1 MSNLSPT
8 QHQLFNAVQKH
19 DHSTVSRILND
30 NPSLNINCID
40 TSGWT
45 PWMYATK
52 NGDHHTLQAFF
63 DHRLCA
69 SDLNS
74 FKTMINTQHGQGLTP
89 LMIAVSS
96 GKEEAV
102 LLLLKNGADIN
113 ATTPRCETALMFAAQ
128 KSLPNIVKA
137 LLKAGAS
144 PSILDTVNIK
154 TGVVIQYS

>member
-1 MSNLSPT
+1 MSLSNKNCLPIAYLFNLSEINFFLPNLNKALYKNIWNRRKNMSNLSPT

-63 DHRLCA
+63 D
-69 SDLNS
+69 
-74 FKTMINTQHGQGLTP
+74 
-89 LMIAVSS
+89 
-96 GKEEAV
+96 
-102 LLLLKNGADIN
+102 
-113 ATTPRCETALMFAAQ
+113 
-128 KSLPNIVKA
+128 
-137 LLKAGAS
+137 
-144 PSILDTVNIK
+144 
-154 TGVVIQYS
+154 